1 MKFSINNV
9 GKVNDAEIETNGV
22 TVIAGY
28 NDTGKT
34 TILKAIDVSLKS
46 FAGREIE
53 IENERW
59 KSINK
64 LLLRK
69 ELVFDEMGFSE
80 LPESILY
87 DIFDGLRELKIN
99 PQRIQYENFEN
110 IYYKVITPFVTD
122 GKNDK
127 KMKALLSDEFVRKLY
142 DGLEEIIYRS
152 TQDYWEYLVTLN
164 LRKMFGNQTVNLMNR
179 KDSVIVWK
187 QNEKSGKI
195 VYNEKLLLADGEEL
209 PGGRSYLYGNQKFA
223 G

>member
-69 ELVFDEMGFSE
+69 EQVFDEMGFSE

-87 DIFDGLRELKIN
+87 DIFDGLREI
-99 PQRIQYENFEN
+99 F
-110 IYYKVITPFVTD
+110 
-122 GKNDK
+122 
-127 KMKALLSDEFVRKLY
+127 
-142 DGLEEIIYRS
+142 IIR
-152 TQDYWEYLVTLN
+152 
-164 LRKMFGNQTVNLMNR
+164 
-179 KDSVIVWK
+179 
-187 QNEKSGKI
+187 
-195 VYNEKLLLADGEEL
+195 
-209 PGGRSYLYGNQKFA
+209 
-223 G
+223 

>member
-80 LPESILY
+80 LPESIY
-87 DIFDGLRELKIN
+87 MIFLMG
-99 PQRIQYENFEN
+99 Y
-110 IYYKVITPFVTD
+110 
-122 GKNDK
+122 
-127 KMKALLSDEFVRKLY
+127 
-142 DGLEEIIYRS
+142 
-152 TQDYWEYLVTLN
+152 
-164 LRKMFGNQTVNLMNR
+164 VN
-179 KDSVIVWK
+179 
-187 QNEKSGKI
+187 
-195 VYNEKLLLADGEEL
+195 
-209 PGGRSYLYGNQKFA
+209 
-223 G
+223 